1 MDRLAKLHKE
11 YADAGVQFLGIV
23 TDVYAWTNKT
33 GKDAADYVADL
44 GVKYPQLGSTP
55 ALTSGL
61 SYIPATFIYDSTGTM
76 IAQVTGEHSRET
88 WINIIETLMA
98 KQ

>member
-1 MDRLAKLHKE
+1 MGRLAKLHKE
-11 YADAGVQFLGIV
+11 YAGTGVQFLSV
-23 TDVYAWTNKT
+23 VADVHAW
-33 GKDAADYVADL
+33 GGQIGEDAAHFISSA
-44 GVKYPQLGSTP
+44 KAEYPHVGSTA

-61 SYIPATFIYDSTGTM
+61 SYIPSTHIYDSTGTM
-76 IAQVTGEHSRET
+76 IAKVVGENSSED